1 MGIAVVLLL
10 LSIMVSGELCYILDL
25 RDDLRKLKRI
35 NRELRKMVGEL
46 EARDKEMYKDEVREI
61 LGL

>member
-1 MGIAVVLLL
+1 MGIAVLLLL

-25 RDDLRKLKRI
+25 RDDLRKLRRI

-46 EARDKEMYKDEVREI
+46 EAKDREMYRNEIREM
-61 LGL
+61 LK

>member
-10 LSIMVSGELCYILDL
+10 LSIMVSGELCYILSL
-25 RDDLRKLKRI
+25 RDDLRKLRRI

-46 EARDKEMYKDEVREI
+46 EAKDREMYRNEIREM
-61 LGL
+61 LK